1 MHPREY
7 PLLYRSNSITK
18 IVDLQRKSFDII
30 NKHHFHSFFGKNA
43 ENEEIQYLRKQ
54 LREQTAEFIK
64 QKALL
69 EQQVQLLTQQL
80 SIESERCKN
89 LKKNYTAAL

>member
-7 PLLYRSNSITK
+7 PFLYRSNSITK

-43 ENEEIQYLRKQ
+43 EKEELQMMRKKLRD
-54 LREQTAEFIK
+54 QT
-64 QKALL
+64 
-69 EQQVQLLTQQL
+69 L
-80 SIESERCKN
+80 S
-89 LKKNYTAAL
+89 